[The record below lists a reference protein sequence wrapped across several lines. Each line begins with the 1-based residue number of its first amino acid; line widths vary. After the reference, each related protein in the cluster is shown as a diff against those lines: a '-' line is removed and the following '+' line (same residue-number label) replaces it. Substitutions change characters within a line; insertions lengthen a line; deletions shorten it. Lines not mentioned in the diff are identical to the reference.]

1 MKYLK
6 IAFGLALVAGLM
18 VVVASPAMAVPR
30 WVHCVKV
37 STGQWE
43 DSNCSKKGST
53 NVYETKA
60 ITETSEVTSS
70 GTLRLEDSATGVA
83 LECIGRNNG
92 WVVNLATGAGEDGV
106 ISITATACK
115 RLTGTCEGEPL
126 TEPRNLPWGTRL
138 VEGERAAEGEK
149 EKVGKEEVRDELISG
164 PKTQEGKGEPGWAVR
179 CTVGGI
185 IKVTDRCEKSGTSQ
199 TVRNNR
205 ETGATE
211 FVFSKEAATCSVDG
225 GVTGHVE
232 GTVVEKL
239 RALTALWVLAPNLPT
254 SK

>member
-1 MKYLK
+1 MKYLR

-18 VVVASPAMAVPR
+18 AVVASPAMAVPR

-37 STGQWE
+37 TTGQWE

-83 LECIGRNNG
+83 LSCKGANRG
-92 WVVNLATGAGEDGV
+92 WVVNPTTGAGEDDV
-106 ISITATACK
+106 IEIAATECK
-115 RLTGTCEGEPL
+115 VVTGTCENPL
-126 TEPRNLPWGTRL
+126 TEARNLPWGTRL
-138 VEGERAAEGEK
+138 VEGKRAKEGEK
-149 EKVGKEEVRDELISG
+149 EEVGAEAVRDELISG
-164 PKTQEGKGEPGWAVR
+164 PKNQEGKGEPGWAVR

-185 IKVTDRCEKSGTSQ
+185 IKVTDRCEKSGTTQ
-199 TVRNNR
+199 TVLNNR
-205 ETGATE
+205 VTGATE
-211 FVFSKEAATCSVDG
+211 FVFSKEEATCSVDG
-225 GVTGHVE
+225 GVTGKVE

-239 RALTALWVLAPNLPT
+239 RASTSLWVLAPNLPT